1 MHRFL
6 TAAAGVLWDAV
17 QGEPCTM
24 GPLVAASKT
33 MVLAGTA
40 MALSGLTVTA
50 SMFIVRKWLWRYLGV
65 HAAERLRRFGSLG
78 LILGVAGAAAAAWT
92 VDAALIEQQ
101 VPELWLRIGIAAAA
115 ALLGAIAVRAIA
127 DVIWGRDSKWG
138 RRTRLAGSAIAA
150 VGLASVLLVQGAAM
164 FHLQEKISS
173 IPRLK
178 EIGSIQRIVQSFR
191 RD

>member
-6 TAAAGVLWDAV
+6 TAAAGILWDAV

-78 LILGVAGAAAAAWT
+78 LILGVAGTAAAAWT

>member
-1 MHRFL
+1 
-6 TAAAGVLWDAV
+6 
-17 QGEPCTM
+17 M

-115 ALLGAIAVRAIA
+115 ALLCAVAVRAIA

>member
-92 VDAALIEQQ
+92 VDAALIEQE

-115 ALLGAIAVRAIA
+115 ALLCAVAVRAIA

>member
-65 HAAERLRRFGSLG
+65 HAAERLRHFGPRF
-78 LILGVAGAAAAAWT
+78 
-92 VDAALIEQQ
+92 
-101 VPELWLRIGIAAAA
+101 
-115 ALLGAIAVRAIA
+115 ALLPHL
-127 DVIWGRDSKWG
+127 DFDQYC
-138 RRTRLAGSAIAA
+138 LP
-150 VGLASVLLVQGAAM
+150 VLV
-164 FHLQEKISS
+164 
-173 IPRLK
+173 
-178 EIGSIQRIVQSFR
+178 
-191 RD
+191 